1 MGDYKYKRRGVATLG
16 LPAFGN
22 RSDASA
28 GFPRLVPAFSLP
40 RCAGAP
46 CTIFIIWTV
55 LIITSTSCHEVTETQ
70 EETDNITTLYPIRFN
85 SSSNGTQSKTLDSWK
100 TGTSYSETLNK
111 DGNKTESK
119 EEPVIEKPG
128 NDSQEFKPNAILT
141 RAKSKWRPTPGLE
154 SRPTSTVPVEVPAGG
169 LYKKPDAFK
178 DKPGFGG
185 DDEEFGL
192 EFNDEKE
199 TFVKKRSERKHFI
212 VLLHNAPE
220 TVYQNNFIKLGRFK
234 LMLFSLPDY
243 DTFTFRKLN
252 QVHQNEGL
260 LHLLVSL
267 IPVGIIVSALTPRV
281 ITIQDTG
288 PGPGYSGFNEPAPSG
303 GYPDAARA
311 QLRNEKAGCLRHEP
325 EYAPSWFY
333 HFQTSITRKYFAAPA
348 PVSALKRSPDTASRA
363 QPAHH
368 QRALP
373 PAPALRTA
381 FEKNY
386 HRNQRSH
393 VATSNLHNAR
403 AALTAQSQTPRQPAH
418 PTSDDPSSKWSVFK
432 VGTSEY
438 AFKFH
443 FLDGTLHG
451 ELTCVRATKKVHESL
466 LTWSNSGGKVGA
478 CCAGA
483 ESDNSTATTKVV
495 RTTILPSRTTR
506 TELKVSRS
514 LNPDS
519 TQTLNIR
526 TRSGHMTQL
535 IVKKKDKTTTQPN
548 TTLAPTT
555 TTIQEE
561 IKTNRQRKLNF
572 VGTLNSDLAGFDYYL
587 NRKNTEEPSDI
598 KAEYGNWSPVSV
610 YPESHIQEDGKQ
622 PEADPETSSYYP
634 TYDNEKRTENK
645 RVYITSTSFMDY
657 GVPIKNYRFDPSNPV
672 IKNDRNPVY
681 IEVVS
686 TKVSD
691 GESRSAKVPDPVIIS
706 SDPVYAKKAI
716 EKFNKR
722 GRSILTL
729 GDDGIPEIQG
739 VRMPDDE
746 SDKKTWR
753 NARVVNGE
761 LIPYPEGYTPPKA
774 IPEADVYPDVA
785 AADPAQSFGPFTKDD
800 NFEPKDGPFTK
811 FDNIKFDAGDSIGPY
826 QTSDNPVYAYKL
838 KKDNHYLKSSY
849 GPFTKADNSKVA
861 NSKLIE
867 YIKQINEQESKRDY
881 FSGRSSRA
889 HNGDMEYAESHIQ
902 RRMLQHPGE
911 VNYPNSLMYTPKNSK
926 PGFDESVRNPVLQYA
941 HPDLGVQ
948 PAKVTRDNPEHHDN
962 KERKVKYYTTNIPKS
977 AHPYP
982 MEPIDGYGQ
991 QRSQG
996 HTNANRYY
1004 EDEYNKFNYYEHS
1017 HTSPRYPYSYGY
1029 IKRVP
1034 EPSLWKKFTDSMKDT
1049 LHSASQTVQQLA
1061 RPITDP
1067 IAKVTQPIFDPLVEA
1082 THKISHNLGLY
1093 SPNSLQTQRYAQ
1105 DKIGVA
1111 AAAASGAP
1119 AMLPALGLM
1128 AGGAALGLG
1137 AVAMGRMLDINLM
1150 RSAGLT
1156 EDDIKDELEKE
1167 HKRSL
1172 AGAPYDIDRKYI
1184 SRQTVYDDNYKM
1196 PSENVYVVMSP
1207 DGSEATRS
1215 KRDTLSFY
1223 QDPSFEGRD
1232 LKRVKRRH
1240 RRSLSE
1246 DMPED
1251 LQHLDGRPSA
1261 SSLTAAAMDLVRQT
1275 DWRDSQCAK
1284 FTFCRVLTSQSSDS
1298 IFAMEKKMESLLKM

>member
-1 MGDYKYKRRGVATLG
+1 M
-16 LPAFGN
+16 
-22 RSDASA
+22 
-28 GFPRLVPAFSLP
+28 
-40 RCAGAP
+40 
-46 CTIFIIWTV
+46 I
-55 LIITSTSCHEVTETQ
+55 
-70 EETDNITTLYPIRFN
+70 
-85 SSSNGTQSKTLDSWK
+85 
-100 TGTSYSETLNK
+100 
-111 DGNKTESK
+111 
-119 EEPVIEKPG
+119 PVIR
-128 NDSQEFKPNAILT
+128 T
-141 RAKSKWRPTPGLE
+141 CC
-154 SRPTSTVPVEVPAGG
+154 
-169 LYKKPDAFK
+169 
-178 DKPGFGG
+178 
-185 DDEEFGL
+185 
-192 EFNDEKE
+192 
-199 TFVKKRSERKHFI
+199 
-212 VLLHNAPE
+212 VLW
-220 TVYQNNFIKLGRFK
+220 
-234 LMLFSLPDY
+234 
-243 DTFTFRKLN
+243 
-252 QVHQNEGL
+252 L
-260 LHLLVSL
+260 L
-267 IPVGIIVSALTPRV
+267 A
-281 ITIQDTG
+281 
-288 PGPGYSGFNEPAPSG
+288 
-303 GYPDAARA
+303 
-311 QLRNEKAGCLRHEP
+311 
-325 EYAPSWFY
+325 
-333 HFQTSITRKYFAAPA
+333 
-348 PVSALKRSPDTASRA
+348 
-363 QPAHH
+363 
-368 QRALP
+368 
-373 PAPALRTA
+373 
-381 FEKNY
+381 
-386 HRNQRSH
+386 
-393 VATSNLHNAR
+393 
-403 AALTAQSQTPRQPAH
+403 
-418 PTSDDPSSKWSVFK
+418 
-432 VGTSEY
+432 
-438 AFKFH
+438 
-443 FLDGTLHG
+443 
-451 ELTCVRATKKVHESL
+451 
-466 LTWSNSGGKVGA
+466 A

-483 ESDNSTATTKVV
+483 ESDNTTTTTKAV

-519 TQTLNIR
+519 TQTLNVR

-561 IKTNRQRKLNF
+561 IKTNVTDDNKNKTETRDQRKLNF

-610 YPESHIQEDGKQ
+610 YPESHIQGDGKQ

-691 GESRSAKVPDPVIIS
+691 GESRSAKVPDPVIVS
-706 SDPVYAKKAI
+706 SDPVYAKKAFD
-716 EKFNKR
+716 KFNKR

-761 LIPYPEGYTPPKA
+761 LLPYPEGYTPPKA

-785 AADPAQSFGPFTKDD
+785 ASDPAQSFGPFTKDD

-811 FDNIKFDAGDSIGPY
+811 LDNIKFDAGDSIGPY

-838 KKDNHYLKSSY
+838 KKDNHYLKSGY

-867 YIKQINEQESKRDY
+867 YIKQINDQESKRDY

-948 PAKVTRDNPEHHDN
+948 PAKVTRDNPEHYDN

-1004 EDEYNKFNYYEHS
+1004 EDEYNKFNYYDHS

-1207 DGSEATRS
+1207 DGSEATRT

-1223 QDPSFEGRD
+1223 QDPNFEGRD